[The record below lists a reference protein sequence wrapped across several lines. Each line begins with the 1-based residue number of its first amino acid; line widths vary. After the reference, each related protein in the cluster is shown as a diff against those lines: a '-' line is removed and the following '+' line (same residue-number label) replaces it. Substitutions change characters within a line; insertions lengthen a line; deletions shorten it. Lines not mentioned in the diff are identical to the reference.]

1 MNLKEYLKSGHTD
14 TNGVHH
20 EWSNFDLELLPSVG
34 CVINNKN
41 GDTFPLMGDDSI
53 GFDEPM
59 NIVEMYND
67 PFNSEEWF
75 TSLHTCDK
83 PVVDKTLKNLGI
95 TTFSTFY

>member
-75 TSLHTCDK
+75 NSLPTCDK
-83 PVVDKTLKNLGI
+83 PVVNEVLHELLPNKAEIL
-95 TTFSTFY
+95 

>member
-41 GDTFPLMGDDSI
+41 GDTFPLMADDSI
-53 GFDEPM
+53 DFDDPM
-59 NIVEMYND
+59 NVVEMYND
-67 PFNSEEWF
+67 QFNSEEWF
-75 TSLHTCDK
+75 NSLHTCDK
-83 PVVDKTLKNLGI
+83 PVVNKVLMNLLPSKVKI
-95 TTFSTFY
+95 I

>member
-1 MNLKEYLKSGHTD
+1 MMNLKEYLKSGHTD

-20 EWSNFDLELLPSVG
+20 EWSNFDLELLPSG
-34 CVINNKN
+34 GGVINTQN

-75 TSLHTCDK
+75 NSLHTCDK
-83 PVVDKTLKNLGI
+83 PVVNEVLHELLPNKAEIL
-95 TTFSTFY
+95 

>member
-41 GDTFPLMGDDSI
+41 GDTFPLMGDDSF

-59 NIVEMYND
+59 NIVDMYND

-75 TSLHTCDK
+75 NSLHTCDK
-83 PVVDKTLKNLGI
+83 PIVNEVLHELLPNKAEIL
-95 TTFSTFY
+95 

>member
-53 GFDEPM
+53 DFDDPM
-59 NIVEMYND
+59 NVVDMYND

-83 PVVDKTLKNLGI
+83 PVVDKTLRNLGI